1 MSARAY
7 DMAELRRRMQVLSD
21 FGGNKTKAAEHI
33 GITTSTM
40 CHVFRE
46 YKKRVGVEP
55 LEAVGYTIS
64 ADPADRTPAEAWA
77 THASAVERAVAKSI
91 TAQWKTINRPKGAFV
106 VFHSTD
112 EHIDDD
118 ATPLYLIEAD
128 VKAAKAMNAVRC
140 HGGDLLNNWP
150 LAGRLAKQW
159 AEQECTM
166 SDGLLRAKHFIEIFT
181 PEVWTNGNHEEMNPY
196 LADMLAGWL
205 PTRCLKDFWT
215 CNFQVDT
222 PGGRAIRVSLSHKF
236 QKGSSWFHPHH
247 GALRES
253 MEAEPADLYLEGHLH
268 ISGVI
273 HRTLPER
280 GMSMTAVSSAG
291 YKIIDKYGA
300 RISRGGKIPKI
311 KGRAHWVVCD
321 PYSDDNAMACVAFD
335 EPRQAEMYFGALQN
349 LRAV

>member
-1 MSARAY
+1 MSTQAY
-7 DMAELRRRMQVLSD
+7 DMAELRRRMDVLSSC
-21 FGGNKTKAAEHI
+21 GGNKTKAAAQL
-33 GITTSTM
+33 GVQASTVR
-40 CHVFRE
+40 HSLKE
-46 YKKRVGVEP
+46 YNRRVGIEP
-55 LEAVGYTIS
+55 LAAVGYTIS
-64 ADPADRTPAEAWA
+64 TDPVDRTPAEAWA
-77 THASAVERAVAKSI
+77 AHASAIERAVSKSI
-91 TAQWKTINRPKGAFV
+91 ASQWKTVKRPKGAFV

-128 VKAAKAMNAVRC
+128 VKAAKSMNAVMC

-159 AEQECTM
+159 AEQQCTM
-166 SDGLLRAKHFIEIFT
+166 IDGLLRAKHFIEIFG

-205 PTRCLKDFWT
+205 PSGCLQDFWT

-222 PGGRAIRVSLSHKF
+222 PGGRPVRISLSHKF

-253 MEAEPADLYLEGHLH
+253 MEAEPCDLYLEGHLH

-273 HRTLPER
+273 YRTLPER
-280 GMSMTAVSSAG
+280 GLSMTAVSSAG
-291 YKIIDKYGA
+291 YKVIDKYGA
-300 RISRGGKIPKI
+300 RISRGGKTPKI

-321 PYSDDNAMACVAFD
+321 PYSDDNAMVCVAFD

-349 LRAV
+349 LRTL